1 MQRRKPPAIL
11 IVLAIICCGGK
22 ICAQP
27 VVAGVAIDSTT
38 VESFDDPEQPFSS
51 DTDSEWNDV
60 ACGDEIGVAGLIEP
74 DARRRGRWSVVTE
87 LTVLLPSYSTE
98 TLATANEHP
107 ILGPRASLG
116 WESEAGFGI
125 RARGWGFE
133 SPVDVE
139 QAPSPYPPSFYY
151 PTAQMISH
159 QIDFSGSR
167 FDLDFYKRMKHST
180 GDFAIGASVTAAH
193 LTLRE
198 KYVATS
204 TSYGNYYSSSYIIE
218 DYGNDSLE
226 VSDPGQ
232 YYIQE
237 PAPIIGIAVSD
248 YDYYY
253 YFPPSSPL
261 LDNLTST
268 NTSYANGVYTTTYQ
282 GGRVLRNRGAGLGL
296 LMEGSH
302 RFYETPHNIWS
313 IFGRGRVAYLIGRWD
328 EPTSST
334 LQQGDG
340 NMTIGEA
347 ALGLEYRRPFRYADL
362 TVQCSFEVQSWS
374 VSLADR
380 VNLAGVT
387 TGVGL
392 SW

>member
-1 MQRRKPPAIL
+1 MQCCKPLAIL
-11 IVLAIICCGGK
+11 LSLAIICRGGQAS
-22 ICAQP
+22 AQP
-27 VVAGVAIDSTT
+27 VAADAVFDSTT
-38 VESFDDPEQPFSS
+38 VESFDGAEQPFSS
-51 DTDSEWNDV
+51 DADSEWNDV
-60 ACGDEIGVAGLIEP
+60 DCGDEIGMAGLIEP
-74 DARRRGRWSVVTE
+74 DARRRGRWSVLTE

-107 ILGPRASLG
+107 ILGPRVSLG
-116 WESEAGFGI
+116 WESDAGFGI

-151 PTAQMISH
+151 PTPQMISH

-167 FDLDFYKRMKHST
+167 FDLDFYKRIKHST
-180 GDFAIGASVTAAH
+180 GDFAIGASITAAH

-204 TSYGNYYSSSYIIE
+204 TSYPNYYSSSYIID

-226 VSDPGQ
+226 VAVPGQ
-232 YYIQE
+232 YYIQD
-237 PAPIIGIAVSD
+237 PAPIIGIAVTD
-248 YDYYY
+248 YEDYYY
-253 YFPPSSPL
+253 NYYSPQL
-261 LDNLTST
+261 ENLTST
-268 NTSYANGVYTTTYQ
+268 STSYANGVYTTTYQ

-296 LMEGSH
+296 LMEGNH
-302 RFYETPHNIWS
+302 RFYETPYHIWS
-313 IFGRGRVAYLIGRWD
+313 VFGRGRIAYLIGRWD
-328 EPTSST
+328 EPTSAS

-380 VNLAGVT
+380 INLAGVT